1 MTTVDNPVVYLIG
14 TAAPPVRELAEPVG
28 LLHEAGWEVCV
39 VLSPTAASWVDVDAV
54 AERTGH
60 PVRVRPRLPSERDP
74 LPQADAVLAAPV
86 TFNSLNKVAAGIS
99 DTLAVS
105 LVNELLV
112 SGVPTTAAPC
122 VKPVLRQHPAYPAN
136 VRLLAEAGIRLLDPD
151 ALTSRG
157 TDGLATFDWNT
168 AVTEFLQPR

>member
-1 MTTVDNPVVYLIG
+1 MTGSDEPVVYLIG

-39 VLSPTAASWVDVDAV
+39 VLSPTAASWVEVDVLAD
-54 AERTGH
+54 RTGH

-74 LPQADAVLAAPV
+74 LPRADAVLAAPV
-86 TFNSLNKVAAGIS
+86 TFNSLNKIAAGIS

-112 SGVPTTAAPC
+112 SGVPTTAVPC
-122 VKPVLRQHPAYPAN
+122 VKPVLRQHPAYSAN
-136 VRLLAEAGIRLLDPD
+136 TRLLTDAGLRLLDSD
-151 ALTSRG
+151 AFTSRG

-168 AVTEFLQPR
+168 ATTEFLQPR